1 MPTHEIQMPR
11 STLPALPTI
20 NAVLQMAYAEAR
32 RMADRPVAERD
43 NSVMLDAIS
52 AVWSLVKD
60 RLPAGDDRARKLDE
74 LITQITIGHRPS
86 GR

>member
-1 MPTHEIQMPR
+1 MPR

-60 RLPAGDDRARKLDE
+60 RLPAGDDRVRKLDE

-86 GR
+86 GK

>member
-1 MPTHEIQMPR
+1 MPR

-86 GR
+86 AT

>member
-1 MPTHEIQMPR
+1 MPR

-74 LITQITIGHRPS
+74 LITQITIGHRP
-86 GR
+86 GGK